1 MIAYVTNAD
10 YDVVKAN
17 QEDFAITFQSKNRP
31 PMRVEV
37 KGGNASVIEKKPKR
51 SSPSF
56 EMVVETDGLGKMN
69 INVVNQGFYPAE
81 IVNAL
86 EIEIH
91 SLIEQQVKSVE
102 FDRTCINSDGTI
114 TKIEDKENNHA
125 EN

>member
-1 MIAYVTNAD
+1 MIAYVTDAD
-10 YDVVKAN
+10 YDKVKAN
-17 QEDFAITFQSKNRP
+17 QEDFTITFQSKNRP
-31 PMRVEV
+31 PMKVEV
-37 KGGNASVIEKKPKR
+37 CNGAVSAIEKR
-51 SSPSF
+51 SERTSPSF

-114 TKIEDKENNHA
+114 TKIEDKENDHA
-125 EN
+125 ED

>member
-1 MIAYVTNAD
+1 MIAYVTDAD
-10 YDVVKAN
+10 YDKVKAN
-17 QEDFAITFQSKNRP
+17 EEDFAITFQSKNRP

-37 KGGNASVIEKKPKR
+37 CNGAVSGVEKKAKR

-69 INVVNQGFYPAE
+69 INVVNHGFYPAE

-86 EIEIH
+86 QIEIH

-102 FDRTCINSDGTI
+102 FDRTCINSNGTI
-114 TKIEDKENNHA
+114 TKIEDKEKTNA
-125 EN
+125 ED

>member
-1 MIAYVTNAD
+1 MIAYVTDAD
-10 YDVVKAN
+10 YDKVKAN
-17 QEDFAITFQSKNRP
+17 QETFTITFQSKNRP

-37 KGGNASVIEKKPKR
+37 KGGNASAIETKPKR
-51 SSPSF
+51 GSPSF
-56 EMVVETDGLGKMN
+56 EMVVETDGLGKVN

-125 EN
+125 ED

>member
-1 MIAYVTNAD
+1 MIAYVTDVD
-10 YDVVKAN
+10 YDAVKAY

-37 KGGNASVIEKKPKR
+37 KGGNALVIEKKPKR
-51 SSPSF
+51 STLSF
-56 EMVVETDGLGKMN
+56 EMVVEIDGLGQMN
-69 INVVNQGFYPAE
+69 IDAVNHGFHPAE

-86 EIEIH
+86 EIIIR
-91 SLIEQQVKSVE
+91 SLIEQQLKSVE

-114 TKIEDKENNHA
+114 TKIEDKEINHA

>member
-1 MIAYVTNAD
+1 MIAYVTDAD
-10 YDVVKAN
+10 YDKVKAN
-17 QEDFAITFQSKNRP
+17 QESFTITFQSKNRP

-37 KGGNASVIEKKPKR
+37 KGGNVSAIETKPKR
-51 SSPSF
+51 GSPSF
-56 EMVVETDGLGKMN
+56 EMVVETDGLGKVN
-69 INVVNQGFYPAE
+69 INVVNQGFYTAE

-114 TKIEDKENNHA
+114 TKIEDKEKS
-125 EN
+125 E